1 MITNDNEKI
10 CKNLKKYGCESC
22 DYYTSDKTDFNKH
35 LLTLK
40 HKKITN
46 DNEISEKIGKEY
58 MCSQCGKKYKYA
70 SGLSC
75 HKKKCIPQTTAI
87 IEETSM
93 TTTSD
98 ELNYKEMFLE
108 LMHQNKE
115 IMIQNNKLQNTI
127 SELIPKVG
135 NTTNT
140 NSHNNINI
148 KIDILS
154 LLNDKCKDALSITDF
169 IELIKVEVKDLLY
182 TGEKGLTNGVSNLF
196 LEQLNS
202 LPLVKRPIW
211 CSDKKRKKIFIKDDE
226 WEEDM
231 NNKKTKEAIKSI
243 SAKQAKNMNKYTKEN
258 PDWMSNERKK
268 EKYIEIVKEATSD
281 LDENKQINVIN
292 SLLKDIHLSNEQKDG
307 LNKDLLTEN

>member
-1 MITNDNEKI
+1 MLTDIDK
-10 CKNLKKYGCESC
+10 KNPKKPIEFHCEMCDFTSC
-22 DYYTSDKTDFNKH
+22 NKKDYNRHLSTD
-35 LLTLK
+35 K
-40 HKKITN
+40 HKILTDVDKKTQENPKTFIC
-46 DNEISEKIGKEY
+46 D
-58 MCSQCGKKYKYA
+58 CGKVYKYRQ
-70 SGLSC
+70 SLSV
-75 HKKKCIPQTTAI
+75 HRKKCIPQTTEI
-87 IEETSM
+87 IEETSIVK
-93 TTTSD
+93 TSN

-135 NTTNT
+135 NTTTT

-148 KIDILS
+148 KIDVLS
-154 LLNDKCKDALSITDF
+154 LLNDKCKDALSINEF
-169 IELIKVEVKDLLY
+169 IELIQIGVKDLLY
-182 TGEKGLTNGVSNLF
+182 TSENGLTNGVSNLF

-202 LPLVKRPIW
+202 LPAVKRPIW

-231 NNKKTKEAIKSI
+231 NNKKTKEAIKNI

-268 EKYIEIVKEATSD
+268 EKYIEIVKESTSD
-281 LDENKQINVIN
+281 LDENKQINIIN
-292 SLLKDIHLSNEQKDG
+292 SLLNNIHLTNEQKED
-307 LNKDLLTEN
+307 LQNNDLLT

>member
-1 MITNDNEKI
+1 MTINTTEKI
-10 CKNLKKYGCESC
+10 PKNPKKYECTVCYYNTYSNK
-22 DYYTSDKTDFNKH
+22 DYNKH
-35 LLTLK
+35 LSTDK
-40 HKKITN
+40 HKRLTNTIEKSLKIP
-46 DNEISEKIGKEY
+46 KIYKCECGKEY
-58 MCSQCGKKYKYA
+58 KHNS
-70 SGLSC
+70 SLFN
-75 HKKKCIPQTTAI
+75 HRKKCIPQTTEI
-87 IEETSM
+87 IEETSI
-93 TTTSD
+93 TKTSD

-135 NTTNT
+135 NTTTT

-148 KIDILS
+148 KIDVLS
-154 LLNDKCKDALSITDF
+154 LLNDKCKDALSIKDF
-169 IELIKVEVKDLLY
+169 IELIQIGVKDLLY
-182 TGEKGLTNGVSNLF
+182 TSENGLTSGVSNLF

-202 LPLVKRPIW
+202 LPAVKRPIW

-258 PDWMSNERKK
+258 PDWMKDERKK
-268 EKYIEIVKEATSD
+268 EKYIEIVKQATSD
-281 LDENKQINVIN
+281 LDEDKQMSVIN
-292 SLLKDIHLSNEQKDG
+292 MLLNDIHLSNEQKDDM
-307 LNKDLLTEN
+307 NNDLLTEN